1 LLTLFQFS
9 WWKKREG
16 IGGFLG
22 YMALKMKKKKNVSSG
37 TQGLKSPLR
46 RPLAGGWG
54 LGTLI

>member
-22 YMALKMKKKKNVSSG
+22 YMALKMKKKKMFL
-37 TQGLKSPLR
+37 QELR
-46 RPLAGGWG
+46 DLRALCAGPWLVAGDWG
-54 LGTLI
+54 L